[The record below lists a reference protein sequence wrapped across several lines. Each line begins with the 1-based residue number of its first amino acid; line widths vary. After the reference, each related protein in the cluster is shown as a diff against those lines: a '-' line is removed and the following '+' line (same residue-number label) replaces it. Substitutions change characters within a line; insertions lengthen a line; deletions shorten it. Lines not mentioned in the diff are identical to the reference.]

1 MVLTSVIAILAL
13 AVQAEPIPESDVDVP
28 VEQAGTQE
36 TASPVEEPTLAS
48 GADKEASPDE
58 KVICKRTAVTGSKFK
73 KKVCGTK
80 KQWEMMA
87 NSSSRAARDI
97 QRRNRSTGSPQ

>member
-1 MVLTSVIAILAL
+1 MMELTSVIAAVLLAL
-13 AVQAEPIPESDVDVP
+13 QAQPVP
-28 VEQAGTQE
+28 TDSTEE
-36 TASPVEEPTLAS
+36 TAEAAPAS
-48 GADKEASPDE
+48 TDQSANAETAEAEADQGE
-58 KVICKRTAVTGSKFK
+58 KVICKRTAVVGSKFK

-97 QRRNRSTGSPQ
+97 QRRNRSTGGPQ